1 MAGQHVPGGA
11 IVSSINYCIGHNP
24 DIWGS
29 DVENFDPGR
38 WIKGERADPNMLM
51 AFGAGHRACIG
62 RNMAMMS
69 MWKVSTTLLR
79 NYEFMPL
86 PGTTGG
92 TIEMKARGF
101 AELVGGLKCTVKL
114 RM

>member
-1 MAGQHVPGGA
+1 
-11 IVSSINYCIGHNP
+11 
-24 DIWGS
+24 
-29 DVENFDPGR
+29 
-38 WIKGERADPNMLM
+38 
-51 AFGAGHRACIG
+51 
-62 RNMAMMS
+62 MS
-69 MWKVSTTLLR
+69 
-79 NYEFMPL
+79 FMPL